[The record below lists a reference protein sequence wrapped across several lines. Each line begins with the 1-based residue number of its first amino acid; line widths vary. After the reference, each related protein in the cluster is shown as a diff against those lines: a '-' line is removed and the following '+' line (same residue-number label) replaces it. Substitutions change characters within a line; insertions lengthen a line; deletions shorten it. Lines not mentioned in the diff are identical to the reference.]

1 MEHSTD
7 VTIIGSGIIG
17 ANISFELNKKGY
29 KTINVDKLPAS
40 GYGST
45 SNSCA
50 CIRFS
55 YSSWEGVAMAYEGA
69 HYWKNW
75 NDYIGTLDPRGMAQ
89 FFQTGVVFLRD
100 KSSHFGKV
108 KKLYDEVGVTYEI
121 WDAEIIIKTFP
132 SINLDSYWPVRR
144 PEDPLFNQK
153 SGKKI
158 IEAIW
163 NPDGGY
169 INDPQL
175 ATHNLQVASEAKG
188 GKFVFNREVVRILK
202 NKDRVSGVELDDGT
216 RINSPIVV
224 NVAGPHSKIINKMAG
239 VIEGMN
245 VGTRAL
251 RHEVHHV
258 PAPKGF
264 NFEKNGK
271 IMNDGDV
278 GCYYR
283 PAPGNAILVGSEDPE
298 CDQRQWIDDPDEFN
312 RDVTEIQ
319 WNAQVMRLAK
329 RFEQIGIP
337 NRTKGV
343 VDLYDVSDDWIPIYD
358 KSDLEGF
365 YMAIGTSGNQ
375 FKNAS
380 IAACMM
386 TELIDNCENG
396 VDHDQHP
403 IQFKAAYTKKKLN
416 IGFYSRKRELNKN
429 SSFSVRG

>member
-1 MEHSTD
+1 
-7 VTIIGSGIIG
+7 
-17 ANISFELNKKGY
+17 
-29 KTINVDKLPAS
+29 
-40 GYGST
+40 
-45 SNSCA
+45 
-50 CIRFS
+50 
-55 YSSWEGVAMAYEGA
+55 MAYEGA

-75 NDYIGTLDPRGMAQ
+75 NDYIGTLDPRGMAE

-108 KKLYDEVGVTYEI
+108 KKLYDEVGVPYEI
-121 WDAEIIIKTFP
+121 WNAEKILKTFP

-153 SGKKI
+153 SGEKI

-175 ATHNLQVASEAKG
+175 ATHNIQVASETTG
-188 GKFVFNREVVRILK
+188 GKFLFNKEVVRILK
-202 NKDRVSGVELDDGT
+202 KNNRVCGVELDEGT
-216 RINSPIVV
+216 RIHSPIVV
-224 NVAGPHSKIINKMAG
+224 NVAGPHSKIINQMAG

-245 VGTRAL
+245 VQTQAL

-258 PAPKGF
+258 PSPKGF

-271 IMNDGDV
+271 IINDGDV

-283 PAPGNAILVGSEDPE
+283 PALGNAILVGSEDPE
-298 CDQRQWIDDPDEFN
+298 CDQRQWVENPDDFN
-312 RDVTEIQ
+312 KNITESQ
-319 WNAQVMRLAK
+319 WNTQVMRLAK

-337 NRTKGV
+337 NRPKGV

-358 KSDLEGF
+358 KSDLDGF

-380 IAACMM
+380 IAAAMM
-386 TELIDNCENG
+386 TELIDKCENG
-396 VDHDQHP
+396 YDHDKDP
-403 IQFKAAYTKKKLN
+403 IQFNAKYIGKNLN
-416 IGFYSRKRELNKN
+416 TGFYSRKREINKN